1 MNATNFYLESAK
13 KQFLYY
19 KTVGEKAMEQLEP
32 EQLFISINE
41 DTNSIATII
50 KHLSGNMISRWT
62 EFMTTDGEKKWRN
75 RDTEFDPPLQDK
87 DVIFDIWNKGWSCLF
102 DALNELSNE
111 QLSEI
116 IYIRNEGHTVIE
128 AINRQLAHYPYHV
141 GQIVFYAKM
150 LKKSEWV
157 SLSIPKNKSI
167 SYNTNKFSKDKSL
180 TNFIDEELK
189 RFNK

>member
-62 EFMTTDGEKKWRN
+62 
-75 RDTEFDPPLQDK
+75 
-87 DVIFDIWNKGWSCLF
+87 
-102 DALNELSNE
+102 
-111 QLSEI
+111 
-116 IYIRNEGHTVIE
+116 
-128 AINRQLAHYPYHV
+128 
-141 GQIVFYAKM
+141 
-150 LKKSEWV
+150 
-157 SLSIPKNKSI
+157 
-167 SYNTNKFSKDKSL
+167 KF
-180 TNFIDEELK
+180 
-189 RFNK
+189 